1 MQKISPTY
9 VRAGIVLLTVLFL
22 VCCVWA
28 AYAGFFLVA
37 GARRV
42 VNAGHTLQDVFA
54 NEQGIDALQKS
65 KSAISDLGTGLA
77 DLERGM
83 KVLSVARHTPFLG
96 RRYEAF
102 SATLQAAVH
111 IQKALEKTIVVALDV
126 AEVADN
132 AAQISRAL
140 GDSTT
145 PYAEL
150 SAQERSLVARSF
162 AGSADELQAIAVELE
177 LADGNLERAS
187 RYISSGVA
195 AGWLRILD
203 ERIKQA
209 KEAVAVLLPLSRIAP
224 EALGLAAEKQFLV
237 LFLNETELRGGGGF
251 IGAFGF
257 ASVKDGSINNFTV
270 VDSYS
275 IDEAARRADPSYHV
289 TPPVPISTILGVK
302 SWYAR
307 DSAWSP
313 SFPTSAQTAVTLVRQ
328 EMAVAKQSV
337 PDLAGV
343 IGITPSCVERILRTF
358 GAITIEG
365 TRYDAANITD
375 LLEYHVEIGYQ
386 DAGLDLAH
394 RKDILQKLT
403 DALMQRLLSL
413 PPREWPRLFTLLN
426 ESFAHK
432 ELAFMLRD
440 PSSQSVLV
448 QFGMSGELSA
458 ATQESDVL
466 MLVDANL
473 GALKTDPAVARHV
486 AYQLVPTQNGFRA
499 KVDVTYKNKATF
511 TWKTT
516 RYQSY
521 TRLYVPAGSVLVEI
535 DNGSGAVVEE
545 DAGRTSFGTYITI
558 EPGHE
563 KTLTFVYD
571 LPPGVVNA
579 VRAGSYQLLVDKQ
592 MGAGDNALTL
602 NLDFGTNVVSAEPAE
617 EQKNWGNTLY
627 SWEGLLDT
635 NRTFYVDL

>member
-140 GDSTT
+140 GDNTT

-251 IGAFGF
+251 IGAIF
-257 ASVKDGSINNFTV
+257 AGLFVQLFSLIGTIIVVAVMSVVGVIMLFNINFSEVIESIKEFMGNHKIISDDEEDDDSYQNQQIQQTMMIKDG
-270 VDSYS
+270 
-275 IDEAARRADPSYHV
+275 
-289 TPPVPISTILGVK
+289 
-302 SWYAR
+302 
-307 DSAWSP
+307 
-313 SFPTSAQTAVTLVRQ
+313 
-328 EMAVAKQSV
+328 
-337 PDLAGV
+337 
-343 IGITPSCVERILRTF
+343 ERGGKIR
-358 GAITIEG
+358 I
-365 TRYDAANITD
+365 
-375 LLEYHVEIGYQ
+375 
-386 DAGLDLAH
+386 
-394 RKDILQKLT
+394 RKNYYYN
-403 DALMQRLLSL
+403 
-413 PPREWPRLFTLLN
+413 LF
-426 ESFAHK
+426 
-432 ELAFMLRD
+432 
-440 PSSQSVLV
+440 
-448 QFGMSGELSA
+448 
-458 ATQESDVL
+458 
-466 MLVDANL
+466 
-473 GALKTDPAVARHV
+473 
-486 AYQLVPTQNGFRA
+486 
-499 KVDVTYKNKATF
+499 
-511 TWKTT
+511 
-516 RYQSY
+516 
-521 TRLYVPAGSVLVEI
+521 
-535 DNGSGAVVEE
+535 
-545 DAGRTSFGTYITI
+545 
-558 EPGHE
+558 
-563 KTLTFVYD
+563 
-571 LPPGVVNA
+571 
-579 VRAGSYQLLVDKQ
+579 
-592 MGAGDNALTL
+592 
-602 NLDFGTNVVSAEPAE
+602 
-617 EQKNWGNTLY
+617 
-627 SWEGLLDT
+627 
-635 NRTFYVDL
+635 